1 MSVPAIT
8 PRIAT
13 TGSGRTTRPAQ
24 AGITAQGTDTLG
36 VAAQRPHPLELDTT
50 SSHWQLALDA
60 AQRALSAA
68 VGSLPAQELEHQRR
82 ELAWERQETAK
93 ELARLAYVTGVRPV
107 PWLSP
112 VPVSTKMLGLA
123 SIVKACVFDLDGVLT
138 DSAVLHA
145 WAWGEVFDE
154 FLLRLAEKTG
164 WHFIPFDRD
173 TDYHAYIDGRTRL
186 EGIHAFL
193 DSRGI
198 RLREGRVD
206 DPVTTDSAEGLA
218 KRKGEVLSR
227 GLRQHGVAALPGARR
242 YLEATG
248 HAGLERAVV
257 SASTST
263 SPMLELAN
271 LATLV
276 EERVDAEDI
285 RSEGLRSR
293 PAPDLLV
300 VACRRLG
307 VQPEEAV
314 TFTHSAAGVA
324 AGHAAGLG
332 VIGVGDREQRELLQG
347 FGAEEVVPSL
357 SVLLDH
363 QLSGGANN
371 PAELGQRG
379 S

>member
-1 MSVPAIT
+1 M
-8 PRIAT
+8 
-13 TGSGRTTRPAQ
+13 
-24 AGITAQGTDTLG
+24 GT
-36 VAAQRPHPLELDTT
+36 VEVSAERSRPLELDTAG
-50 SSHWQLALDA
+50 SHWQLALDC

-68 VGSLPAQELEHQRR
+68 GGLLPAPELERRQR
-82 ELAWERQETAK
+82 ELARERQETAK
-93 ELARLAYVTGVRPV
+93 ALRRLANITGVRPV
-107 PWLSP
+107 PWLST
-112 VPVSTKMLGLA
+112 VPVTTKMLGLPA
-123 SIVKACVFDLDGVLT
+123 TTRACLFDLDGVLT

-154 FLLRLAEKTG
+154 FLLRLSEKTG
-164 WHFIPFDRD
+164 WQFIPFERE
-173 TDYHAYIDGRTRL
+173 TDYSAYIDGRTRL

-206 DPVTTDSAEGLA
+206 DPVTADSAEGLA

-227 GLRQHGVAALPGARR
+227 GLRQHGVAALAGARR

-248 HAGLERAVV
+248 HAGLGRAVV

-263 SPMLELAN
+263 LPMLELAG
-271 LATLV
+271 LAPLV
-276 EERVDAEDI
+276 EERVDAQDI
-285 RSEGLRSR
+285 RSGGLRSR

-307 VQPEEAV
+307 VQPAEAV

-332 VIGVGDREQRELLQG
+332 VIGVGDRDQQELLKG

-357 SVLLDH
+357 SVLLDY
-363 QLSGGANN
+363 QLSSGSNN
-371 PAELGQRG
+371 PAELEPRAY
-379 S
+379 

>member
-1 MSVPAIT
+1 MSVST
-8 PRIAT
+8 PTAPLIRSD
-13 TGSGRTTRPAQ
+13 SGRAPGDFRPPALLKETP
-24 AGITAQGTDTLG
+24 ALEATA
-36 VAAQRPHPLELDTT
+36 RPWHTLELDTT
-50 SSHWQLALDA
+50 SSHWQLALDS

-68 VGSLPAQELEHQRR
+68 DRLLPGPELERRRR
-82 ELAWERQETAK
+82 ELAQERQETAK
-93 ELARLAYVTGVRPV
+93 VLASLAKVAGVRPV

-112 VPVSTKMLGLA
+112 VPVTTQMLGLPA
-123 SIVKACVFDLDGVLT
+123 MTSACLFDLDGVLT

-154 FLLRLAEKTG
+154 FLLRLSEKTG
-164 WHFIPFDRD
+164 WHFIPFDRQ
-173 TDYHAYIDGRTRL
+173 TDYSAYIDGRTRL

-206 DPVTTDSAEGLA
+206 DPVTADSAEGLA

-227 GLRQHGVAALPGARR
+227 GLGQHGVAALAGARR

-248 HAGLERAVV
+248 HAGLGRAVV

-263 SPMLELAN
+263 LPMLELAN

-293 PAPDLLV
+293 PAPDLWWLPA
-300 VACRRLG
+300 VAWASNRGGSHLHAQRRRCG
-307 VQPEEAV
+307 RG
-314 TFTHSAAGVA
+314 HS
-324 AGHAAGLG
+324 AGLG

-363 QLSGGANN
+363 QLSGGANI
-371 PAELGQRG
+371 PAELDRRG